1 MCLDDVNIDTHPGL
15 LRSNSVVKA
24 NGAIESINPLNGT
37 RLATAGENKAD
48 DATLQQSPIVPVVMP
63 PQSPQP
69 QQPSQPPQPSQQPQP
84 QPPQLQQPQQ
94 LQMSPPQQQHFQVT
108 VPPGTMYG
116 QQLQVPSPDGQLIQF
131 TVPAVAPGTVISVP
145 YTPLGSQ

>member
-69 QQPSQPPQPSQQPQP
+69 PQPS

-94 LQMSPPQQQHFQVT
+94 LQMSPPPQQHFQVT

>member
-69 QQPSQPPQPSQQPQP
+69 PQPS

>member
-69 QQPSQPPQPSQQPQP
+69 PQQIPQQPPRRHRHSIETQTRTRKVFEYNSLTTARELCPKC
-84 QPPQLQQPQQ
+84 
-94 LQMSPPQQQHFQVT
+94 VT
-108 VPPGTMYG
+108 ALTWSRYG
-116 QQLQVPSPDGQLIQF
+116 
-131 TVPAVAPGTVISVP
+131 
-145 YTPLGSQ
+145 

>member
-69 QQPSQPPQPSQQPQP
+69 PQPS

-94 LQMSPPQQQHFQVT
+94 LQMSPPPQQHFQVT

-145 YTPLGSQ
+145 YTPLGS

>member
-63 PQSPQP
+63 PQ
-69 QQPSQPPQPSQQPQP
+69 PS

-94 LQMSPPQQQHFQVT
+94 LQMSPPPQQHFQVT